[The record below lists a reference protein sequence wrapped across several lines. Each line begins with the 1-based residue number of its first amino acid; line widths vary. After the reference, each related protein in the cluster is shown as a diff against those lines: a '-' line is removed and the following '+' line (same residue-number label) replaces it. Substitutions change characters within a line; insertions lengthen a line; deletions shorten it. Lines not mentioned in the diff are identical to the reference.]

1 MRYDS
6 RMDDIVTRLHVTEE
20 QIAAFCRKWQITRF
34 ELFGSALR
42 DDFDDESDVD
52 VLVCF
57 QEGSPQGLSEL
68 MSMEE
73 ELQTLFERHVD
84 VIERR
89 LVETSRNWVRR
100 RNILQSA
107 RLLYA
112 AA

>member
-1 MRYDS
+1 
-6 RMDDIVTRLHVTEE
+6 MDDDILTRLHVTND
-20 QIAAFCRKWQITRF
+20 QIAAFCRKWQIVRF

-57 QEGSPQGLSEL
+57 QEGSRQGLSEL

-73 ELQTLFERHVD
+73 ELQMLFERHVD
-84 VIERR
+84 VVERR

-100 RNILQSA
+100 RNILQNA